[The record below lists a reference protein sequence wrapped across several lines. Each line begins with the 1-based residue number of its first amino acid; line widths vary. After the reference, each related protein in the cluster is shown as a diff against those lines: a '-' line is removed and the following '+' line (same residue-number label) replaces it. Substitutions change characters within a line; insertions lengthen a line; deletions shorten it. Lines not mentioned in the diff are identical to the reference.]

1 MNSAPYVPIFGSKIA
16 GQNYIERPGA
26 YAVIQDEHGRFAT
39 LRIGTALFLPGGGS
53 LPGETPEVTLQRE
66 VMEECGR
73 AIKISREIG
82 EAIEYLYAPK
92 HGVYYQIHSTFFNAR
107 FVDGEVLQHEEKH
120 TFAWLSAIESRQ
132 HFQRP
137 SQAWA
142 IEQFVNNTDRRSG
155 TL

>member
-1 MNSAPYVPIFGSKIA
+1 MNGESGVPIFGNKIA

-26 YAVIQDEHGRFAT
+26 YAIIQDDHGRFAT

-53 LPGETPEVTLQRE
+53 LPGETPQATLQRE

-73 AIKISREIG
+73 EIQIGREIG

-92 HGVYYQIHSTFFNAR
+92 HGVYYHIQSTFFHAM
-107 FVDGEVLQHEEKH
+107 FMDGEVLQHEEKH
-120 TFAWLSAIESRQ
+120 IFAWLSAIEAMQ

-142 IEQFVNNTDRRSG
+142 VQQFINNTD
-155 TL
+155 